1 MPLEPGQDAARAVKL
16 TQFPIEKMQPTI
28 QGFWKSYLEEMQMD
42 QTAAR
47 EVLRRSVLYCGARMI
62 QTAYEFM
69 QMQPQLNNQT
79 LYVLQA
85 SMNILTQPEEAAKEL
100 LGVSLQ

>member
-1 MPLEPGQDAARAVKL
+1 
-16 TQFPIEKMQPTI
+16 
-28 QGFWKSYLEEMQMD
+28 MQMD

>member
-1 MPLEPGQDAARAVKL
+1 
-16 TQFPIEKMQPTI
+16 
-28 QGFWKSYLEEMQMD
+28 
-42 QTAAR
+42 
-47 EVLRRSVLYCGARMI
+47 MI